1 MDMLATLWD
10 NFSGTLLD
18 VMPKS
23 PFTSVI
29 NNLESLPYMGYVNW
43 FFPVGACLKVF
54 SLWLVAYGIYLLF
67 VIVLRWLKV
76 VGQ

>member
-1 MDMLATLWD
+1 MEMLSTLWE
-10 NFSGTLLD
+10 NFSGSLTDML
-18 VMPKS
+18 PKS

-29 NNLESLPYMGYVNW
+29 NNLEALPYMGYVNW

-54 SLWLVAYGIYLLF
+54 AFWLTAYGLYLVL

-76 VGQ
+76 VGE